1 MKRTVN
7 EAPWIHHCEQ
17 QQGALFPFATLDN
30 WRRSEIF
37 NEYLPKASNQRACLQ
52 YWFMLFIYTAPADW
66 LTYATRYTGN
76 CDDVYN
82 VPNSR
87 ATKTSQCSVPPFTQ
101 KKHWLIFESVQT
113 RLFMFLCQ
121 IRTLDASLLIMQYY
135 LTSQMKQLLAILNL
149 NLVLKESQSNLPNGT
164 FSTKPEVYFRFVT
177 NQKQRNTRISKH
189 MGGQSDC
196 SLSIQ
201 GHLDR
206 RKISY
211 FQKM

>member
-1 MKRTVN
+1 MFIMCQT
-7 EAPWIHHCEQ
+7 H
-17 QQGALFPFATLDN
+17 AL
-30 WRRSEIF
+30 RR
-37 NEYLPKASNQRACLQ
+37 RANV
-52 YWFMLFIYTAPADW
+52 LFRR
-66 LTYATRYTGN
+66 LH
-76 CDDVYN
+76 
-82 VPNSR
+82 
-87 ATKTSQCSVPPFTQ
+87 K
-101 KKHWLIFESVQT
+101 KKHWIIFESVQT

-149 NLVLKESQSNLPNGT
+149 NLVLKESQSDLPNGT
-164 FSTKPEVYFRFVT
+164 FSTKPEVYFRFIT